1 MQISACVQ
9 LEIKVIL
16 CLDPD
21 LQEFVKRIQFKK
33 RSISVLNLFQKMD
46 RGGEKLY
53 IYSYIA
59 LYVYCQVSSL
69 PAEPVNNYTT
79 LGAVDMD
86 LTQVFEMNL
95 RVFRLEFPAI
105 LARLAKNR
113 RANKPLFVFR
123 ITLRPESPS
132 RPGER
137 RKPSSP
143 QLLFQRQGGRHGL
156 CCHLEGSRP
165 YRR

>member
-21 LQEFVKRIQFKK
+21 LQEFVKRIK
-33 RSISVLNLFQKMD
+33 FQKD
-46 RGGEKLY
+46 QYLFWIYLENGQRRRKAWLALY
-53 IYSYIA
+53 IY
-59 LYVYCQVSSL
+59 CQFSSL
-69 PAEPVNNYTT
+69 PAEPVDNSIT
-79 LGAVDMD
+79 LGALDMD
-86 LTQVFEMNL
+86 LPQVFEMNL
-95 RVFRLEFPAI
+95 KVFRLEIPAI
-105 LARLAKNR
+105 LARFAKNR
-113 RANKPLFVFR
+113 QPNKLSRLFVFR

-137 RKPSSP
+137 RKRPSP
-143 QLLFQRQGGRHGL
+143 QLLFQWQGGRHGL